1 MMTKKKTLSMEQ
13 LKDLGLASFYG
24 VIDGPKFRKYAEEQN
39 AAGYEVLIEDS
50 MKEDYN
56 LLDNDP
62 VIYNEETIRQNV
74 QIIKEDD
81 KNHSC
86 YEEY

>member
-1 MMTKKKTLSMEQ
+1 MEQ

-24 VIDGPKFRKYAEEQN
+24 AIDGAKFRKYAEEQS
-39 AAGYEVLIEDS
+39 AAGYEVTIEDS

-74 QIIKEDD
+74 QIIKEDVKD
-81 KNHSC
+81 LSVYK
-86 YEEY
+86 EY